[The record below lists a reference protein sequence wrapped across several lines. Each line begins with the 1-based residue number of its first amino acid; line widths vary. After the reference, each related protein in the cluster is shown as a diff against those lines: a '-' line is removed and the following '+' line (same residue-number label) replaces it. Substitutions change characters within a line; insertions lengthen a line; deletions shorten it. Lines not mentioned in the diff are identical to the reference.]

1 MVPIPRAHRSVAKVA
16 IALILTGIF
25 SMSPHSAPH
34 QHGYESYSPG
44 STEVAATA
52 CLPACLYA
60 IVANLALCQGYTMG
74 ENAHKMG
81 FGNDENDENRVEQKQ
96 FLLEPAPAVTINF
109 HSLVGKQASKASTIN
124 QRRKK
129 ERV

>member
-81 FGNDENDENRVEQKQ
+81 IGNDENDENRVEQHQ
-96 FLLEPAPAVTINF
+96 FLLAACTSCYNQLSFI
-109 HSLVGKQASKASTIN
+109 GGKASTLSK
-124 QRRKK
+124 QAK
-129 ERV
+129 